1 MRCSIRHSS
10 MTCRVK
16 GVCRTASVC
25 DRKGLSGVF
34 RGKASVKIL
43 RLFSSG
49 AGRGYSKQF
58 TAQGVHRRKLYRRIK
73 AV

>member
-1 MRCSIRHSS
+1 MFNSALIYELA
-10 MTCRVK
+10 VLK
-16 GVCRTASVC
+16 AYAEPLSVC

-43 RLFSSG
+43 RLFSAG

-58 TAQGVHRRKLYRRIK
+58 TAQGVHRRKLYRRIN